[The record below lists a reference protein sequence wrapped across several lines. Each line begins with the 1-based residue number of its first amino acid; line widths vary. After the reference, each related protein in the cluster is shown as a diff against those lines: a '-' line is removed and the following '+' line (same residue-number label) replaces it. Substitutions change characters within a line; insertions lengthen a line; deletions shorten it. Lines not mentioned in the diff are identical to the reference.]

1 MPKSS
6 KQELKTKAA
15 YNKRPDVQDK
25 RVAENRARRHAIA
38 AGKASVGDGTNVDHR
53 HPLDRGGNSSDANTR
68 VVSEEF
74 NKGWRGRDPKMYGKN
89 K

>member
-15 YNKRPDVQDK
+15 YNKVPSVQDK
-25 RVAENRARRHAIA
+25 RVINNRARRQALA
-38 AGKASVGDGTNVDHR
+38 AGKASVGDGTSVDHIK
-53 HPLDRGGNSSDANTR
+53 PLGKGGSASKKNTR
-68 VVSEEF
+68 IISAAE
-74 NKGWRGRDPKMYGKN
+74 NKGWRKRQPEMYGK

>member
-15 YNKRPDVQDK
+15 YNKIPSVQDK
-25 RVAENRARRHAIA
+25 RVINNRARRQAIA
-38 AGKASVGDGTNVDHR
+38 SGKAAVGDGTNVDHIK
-53 HPLDRGGNSSDANTR
+53 PLGKGGSASKKNTR
-68 VVSEEF
+68 LIPAAE
-74 NKGWRGRDPKMYGKN
+74 NKGWRKRQPEMYGK